1 MTTSAPAAAPP
12 KTGRHQ
18 RSIRNYLLDSRF
30 QLKYT
35 GFIVGAALVVAA
47 FLGIFLWRTSREVT
61 SQSEQVVQSSKRVAE
76 ESRKVSDVVKMTI
89 KDDPVYG
96 QNPEL
101 MATFSGA
108 SDDSQKE
115 VERQQQEVESHHE
128 ALVRQQRNMGLS
140 LFGGLTV
147 MVLLMGIMGIYTTH
161 KIAGPIYKMKL
172 LLRQVAG
179 GKLTFH
185 ATLRKGDE
193 LQEFFTTFQDMV
205 DQLKGRQAR
214 EVERIEAALA
224 EAQAQGAS
232 DAALAKL
239 RALQEDMKRALD
251 A

>member
-18 RSIRNYLLDSRF
+18 RSIRNYLLDARF

-47 FLGIFLWRTSREVT
+47 FLGVFLWRTSREVM
-61 SQSEQVVQSSKRVAE
+61 SQSEQVVQSSKRVAD

-101 MATFSGA
+101 MATFSSA

-115 VERQQQEVESHHE
+115 VERQQQEVESHHQ
-128 ALVRQQRNMGLS
+128 ALVKQQRNMGLA
-140 LFGGLTV
+140 LFGGLTL
-147 MVLLMGIMGIYTTH
+147 MVVLMGLMGIYTTH

-172 LLRQVAG
+172 LLRQVAT
-179 GKLTFH
+179 GKLNFK

-193 LQEFFTTFQDMV
+193 LQDFFVAFQDMV
-205 DQLKGRQAR
+205 DQLKSRQAR
-214 EVERIEAALA
+214 EVERLEAALA
-224 EAQAQGAS
+224 EAQAQGVS
-232 DAALAKL
+232 EAALAKA
-239 RALQEDMKRALD
+239 RALHEDMKRTLEV
-251 A
+251 